1 MSALTATIENDL
13 SVSLLA
19 TGIPANVSRVRV
31 TRTTGPVVEVV
42 RGGEL
47 DSAGAVSLIDYY
59 PPLERD
65 TTYTITT
72 VTGESLAS
80 ATVRVESDC
89 GFIRDADNPETKVEV
104 HAQYVPRAGGV
115 FLRHGS
121 FSTRSAHADG
131 RLTPIIGARLGV
143 WTGGRTRATEIQL
156 RLFAEGPDLDRLK
169 ALFELPMLCLQTL
182 PDWGLSDPVAYFPA
196 DAEFH
201 ALRPDLP
208 DAPVTVDA
216 AVLPVRPP
224 LHTPLVVAV
233 LVSTIDDDALD
244 MQLTVSQV
252 DANAAGRNV
261 AEVDLHPQVLLG
273 SG

>member
-1 MSALTATIENDL
+1 MTALTATVENDL

-19 TGIPANVSRVRV
+19 TGIPTSVTRVRV
-31 TRTTGPVVEVV
+31 TRTTGTHVEVV

-59 PPLERD
+59 PPLEQD
-65 TTYTITT
+65 TTYAITS
-72 VTGESLAS
+72 VAGESLAS

-104 HAQYVPRAGGV
+104 HAQYMPHVGGV

-131 RLTPIIGARLGV
+131 RLTPIIGSRLGA
-143 WTGGRTRATEIQL
+143 WTGGHTRATEIQL
-156 RLFAEGPDLDRLK
+156 RLFAEGPDLNQLEQ
-169 ALFELPMLCLQTL
+169 LFELPMLCLQTL
-182 PDWGLSDPVAYFPA
+182 PGWGLSDPVAYFPA

-201 ALRPDLP
+201 AVRPDLP

-216 AVLPVRPP
+216 VVLPVRPP
-224 LHTPLVVAV
+224 LRAPVVVAV
-233 LVSTIDDDALD
+233 LVSTIDDSAAS
-244 MQLTVSQV
+244 MSLTVSQV
-252 DANAAGRNV
+252 DANAAARKV